1 MIDDNGGGGIR
12 MFIDD
17 DKKTT
22 NAFTLLMCAG
32 LKQDKISKEEWRGQ
46 QKTTILVQTTLNQQT
61 NLFHDFVVNQVP
73 PL

>member
-32 LKQDKISKEEWRGQ
+32 LKQDKISKEEWRGLIRR
-46 QKTTILVQTTLNQQT
+46 KESKRL
-61 NLFHDFVVNQVP
+61 P
-73 PL
+73 Y

>member
-32 LKQDKISKEEWRGQ
+32 LKQDKISKEMARAGRRQ
-46 QKTTILVQTTLNQQT
+46 SKRL
-61 NLFHDFVVNQVP
+61 P
-73 PL
+73 Y

>member
-22 NAFTLLMCAG
+22 NAYIADVCG
-32 LKQDKISKEEWRGQ
+32 SKTGQ
-46 QKTTILVQTTLNQQT
+46 NK
-61 NLFHDFVVNQVP
+61 
-73 PL
+73 